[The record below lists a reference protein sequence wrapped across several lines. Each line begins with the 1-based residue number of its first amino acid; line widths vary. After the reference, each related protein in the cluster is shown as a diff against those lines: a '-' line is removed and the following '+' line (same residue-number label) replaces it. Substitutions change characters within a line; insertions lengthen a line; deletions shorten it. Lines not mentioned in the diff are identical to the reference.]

1 MKSKRALGRGL
12 GALIP
17 DEIKEALDSTGQ
29 ITEIHIKD
37 IFPNKNQPRKQFE
50 EEKIKNLSDSIKEHG
65 ILQPIVVRKKKNK
78 YEIIAGERRYRASK
92 KVGLEKIPAIVKD
105 FDDALVAEIS
115 LVENLQREN
124 LSVLDEANAY
134 DILIKKYAFTQDK
147 IAKSVGKS
155 RSNITNILRLLKLDD
170 EIKEYLNKEKITA
183 GHARALLNINN
194 INLQKKLAEKI
205 FKENLSVREVENII
219 RKLSEK
225 KTKKN
230 VKKIDFELLE
240 IEKDLKG
247 IFGTKVKI
255 QKKSKKG
262 KIEIEFYDNEDLE
275 RILQIIKE
283 R

>member
-247 IFGTKVKI
+247 IFGTKYSI
-255 QKKSKKG
+255 SWWRWNF
-262 KIEIEFYDNEDLE
+262 I
-275 RILQIIKE
+275 
-283 R
+283 